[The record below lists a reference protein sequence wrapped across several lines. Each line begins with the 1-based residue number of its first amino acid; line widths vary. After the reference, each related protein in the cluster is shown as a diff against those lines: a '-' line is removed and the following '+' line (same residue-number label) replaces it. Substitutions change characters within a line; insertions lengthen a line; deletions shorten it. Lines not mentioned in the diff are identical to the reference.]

1 MNKYNPRTE
10 FFNRRN
16 KTQRNNDSRRENHKN
31 ANSIGGCSCNYI
43 INTTT
48 EQKDT
53 KFKKAFL

>member
-1 MNKYNPRTE
+1 MNNYNPRTE
-10 FFNRRN
+10 YFNRKN
-16 KTQRNNDSRRENHKN
+16 KTQRSNDRN

-53 KFKKAFL
+53 KTRKEK

>member
-1 MNKYNPRTE
+1 MNNYNPRAE
-10 FFNRRN
+10 YFNRRN
-16 KTQRNNDSRRENHKN
+16 KTQRSNDSRRENHKN

-53 KFKKAFL
+53 KTRKEK